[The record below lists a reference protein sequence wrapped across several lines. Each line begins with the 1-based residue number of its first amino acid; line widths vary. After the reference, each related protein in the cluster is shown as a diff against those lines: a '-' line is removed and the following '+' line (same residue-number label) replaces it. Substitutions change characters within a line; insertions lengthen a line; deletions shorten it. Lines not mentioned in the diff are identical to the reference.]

1 VQLRRVEIE
10 RFRAFDR
17 IAVDFDHTTVL
28 IGENGSGK
36 TSVFDALLIC
46 LGHGRAESN
55 SFVFDEDDFHRNE
68 GSSVEP
74 IRIRLTIGESSS
86 GRWDQPH
93 ATALRPAIA
102 TRRDGSRVIELE
114 VTARLAASGAI
125 ESGWSFRGDDGQ
137 PIAAARS
144 PELLRRLRELVPVV
158 TLRNNLTYLFPDSSV
173 NAASGGSG
181 ALERTIEAHYGR
193 LTETDALPAG
203 SHARKR
209 LDDALGVARDAAQR
223 IMAPAPAAER
233 RREKRFTEEGLRIP
247 VSVWQRG
254 RPGSAAQRLG
264 ALILIGAIFDSGV
277 RGVVD
282 PHASPVLLVEDP
294 ESHLH
299 PTTLAS
305 LWGLFE
311 SMRFQRILTTN
322 SSELLRVVPLHS
334 IRRLV
339 RQEERVVVH
348 SVAPDALTIEQLRR
362 VRYHVRARRGLAFF
376 GRAWLLVEGETEFW
390 LLPELAHLCGYDFGT
405 EGIATVEFAQ
415 CGITPLVRLAQ
426 ALGIEWHVL
435 ADGDR
440 AGRVY
445 ANTTLGLT
453 RHEPDEER
461 LTQLAEYDIE
471 NCLWNHGYADV
482 YRQIAGSSRA
492 AWERPGTVIDRAI
505 RKSSKPF
512 LAIAVIEA
520 MAREGSPGVPEPLR
534 KVVEHLV
541 TLARRTSEPRREP
554 KKRKRKQRERR
565 VGPDLD
571 RGFVPPSPEGSR

>member
-1 VQLRRVEIE
+1 MEIE

-17 IAVDFDHTTVL
+17 IAVDLDHTTVL

-36 TSVFDALLIC
+36 TSIFDAILIC
-46 LGHGRAESN
+46 LGHGREASGT
-55 SFVFDEDDFHRNE
+55 FAFDEDDFHRNE
-68 GSSVEP
+68 RSTPGP
-74 IRIRLTIGESSS
+74 IRIRITIGESAE

-93 ATALRPAIA
+93 AAIIRPAIV
-102 TRRDGSRVIELE
+102 TRHDGTRVIELE
-114 VTARLAASGAI
+114 VTARRTAAGEI
-125 ESGWSFRGDDGQ
+125 ESEWAVRGSDGQ
-137 PIAAARS
+137 PIAAAHT
-144 PELLRRLRELVPVV
+144 PGLLRRLRELVPVV
-158 TLRNNLTYLFPDSSV
+158 TLRNNLTYLFPEE
-173 NAASGGSG
+173 AANGAGSGTG

-193 LTETDALPAG
+193 LTETDALPVG

-209 LDDALGVARDAAQR
+209 LDDALRVARDAAQR
-223 IMAPAPAAER
+223 IIAPAAPAER
-233 RREKRFTEEGLRIP
+233 RREKRLTEEGLRIP
-247 VSVWQRG
+247 VNVLQRG

-264 ALILIGAIFDSGV
+264 ALILIGAIFESGV

-322 SSELLRVVPLHS
+322 SSELLGVVPLHS

-348 SVAPDALTIEQLRR
+348 SVDPGALTVEQLRR

-376 GRAWLLVEGETEFW
+376 ARAWLLVEGETEFW
-390 LLPELAHLCGYDFGT
+390 LLPELAHLCGYDFAT
-405 EGIATVEFAQ
+405 EGVATVEFAQ

-435 ADGDR
+435 VDGDR
-440 AGRVY
+440 AGRTY

-461 LTQLAEYDIE
+461 LTQLVEYDIE
-471 NCLWNHGYADV
+471 NCLWNHGYADI

-492 AWERPGTVIDRAI
+492 VWERPGTVIDRAI

-534 KVVEHLV
+534 NVVERLV
-541 TLARRTSEPRREP
+541 GLARQTSEPRREP
-554 KKRKRKQRERR
+554 QKKKRKRRTRR
-565 VGPDLD
+565 SGPDLD
-571 RGFVPPSPEGSR
+571 RGFAPPSPEGTE

>member
-46 LGHGRAESN
+46 LGHGRAATDT
-55 SFVFDEDDFHRNE
+55 FKFDEDDFHRE
-68 GSSVEP
+68 PDRTVEP
-74 IRIRLTIGESSS
+74 IRIRLTIGESAA
-86 GRWDQPH
+86 GRWNEPH
-93 ATALRPAIA
+93 AAAIRPAIV
-102 TRRDGSRVIELE
+102 TRRDGSRVVELE
-114 VTARLAASGAI
+114 VTARLSPSGEI
-125 ESGWSFRGDDGQ
+125 RTEWWMRGNDGK

-158 TLRNNLTYLFPDSSV
+158 TLRSNLTYLFPDDGEGT
-173 NAASGGSG
+173 NGEAG

-209 LDDALGVARDAAQR
+209 LDDAIRVARDAAQR
-223 IMAPAPAAER
+223 IITPASTAER
-233 RREKRFTEEGLRIP
+233 RRERRLTEEGLRIP
-247 VSVWQRG
+247 VSVRQHG

-264 ALILIGAIFDSGV
+264 ALIVIGAIFESGV

-282 PHASPVLLVEDP
+282 RHASPVLLVEDP
-294 ESHLH
+294 EAHLH

-322 SSELLRVVPLHS
+322 SSELLRVVPLHAV
-334 IRRLV
+334 RRLV

-348 SVAPDALTIEQLRR
+348 SVAPDALTPEQLRR

-376 GRAWLLVEGETEFW
+376 ARAWLLVEGETEFW

-405 EGIATVEFAQ
+405 EGVACVEFAQ
-415 CGITPLVRLAQ
+415 CGIAPLVRLAQ

-445 ANTTLGLT
+445 SNTTLGLM

-461 LTQLAEYDIE
+461 LTQLAETDIE

-482 YRQIAGSSRA
+482 YRQTAGSSRA
-492 AWERPGTVIDRAI
+492 AWERPGNVIDRAI

-512 LAIAVIEA
+512 LAIAAIEA
-520 MAREGSPGVPEPLR
+520 IARDGSPGVPEPLR
-534 KVVEHLV
+534 RVVELV
-541 TLARRTSEPRREP
+541 VALARRTSEPRREP
-554 KKRKRKQRERR
+554 AKSKRRR
-565 VGPDLD
+565 RARRTRLGQPQDSD
-571 RGFVPPSPEGSR
+571 MPGE